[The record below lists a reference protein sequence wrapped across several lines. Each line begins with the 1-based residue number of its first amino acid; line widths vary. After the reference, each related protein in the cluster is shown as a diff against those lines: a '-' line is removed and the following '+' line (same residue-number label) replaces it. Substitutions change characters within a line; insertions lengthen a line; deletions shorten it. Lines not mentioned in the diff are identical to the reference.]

1 MLSARFFRFV
11 LAGGT
16 AAVAN
21 YGSRFAFSVFLP
33 YPVAIVLAYL
43 VGMLT
48 AFVLNRAFVFQEAT
62 NSVANQA
69 LWFTVVNLAAVAQ
82 TLAISLILAW
92 WLLPVLGVTSH
103 AEAIAHAVGVAVPVV
118 TSYLGHRRWTFRSTR
133 DGADSVT

>member
-1 MLSARFFRFV
+1 VLSARFFRFV

-48 AFVLNRAFVFQEAT
+48 AFVLNRAFVFHEAT
-62 NSVANQA
+62 NSFANQA
-69 LWFTVVNLAAVAQ
+69 LWFALVNVAAVVQ

-92 WLLPVLGVTSH
+92 WLLPVLGITAHS
-103 AEAIAHAVGVAVPVV
+103 EAIAHAVGVAVPVV
-118 TSYLGHRRWTFRSTR
+118 TSYLGHIRLTFRNASSER
-133 DGADSVT
+133 

>member
-1 MLSARFFRFV
+1 VLSARFFRFV

-48 AFVLNRAFVFQEAT
+48 AFVLNRAFVFHEAT
-62 NSVANQA
+62 NSFANQA
-69 LWFTVVNLAAVAQ
+69 LWFALVNLAAVVQ

-92 WLLPVLGVTSH
+92 WVLPALGITAHS
-103 AEAIAHAVGVAVPVV
+103 EAIAHAVGVAVPVV
-118 TSYLGHRRWTFRSTR
+118 TSYLGHRRLTFRSSPT
-133 DGADSVT
+133 A